1 MMGKKGDGGV
11 EEEGDTPPQEESLA
25 RPLPWLAGPA
35 VPCALRCAPTRTEG
49 PDLIWPS
56 LSHLCALGGEAAGT
70 VTHGWNLPRMAPL
83 PSRPEDLGWACP
95 GGAPD
100 LLAHL
105 LGR

>member
-1 MMGKKGDGGV
+1 M
-11 EEEGDTPPQEESLA
+11 EEEGGTPPQEESLV
-25 RPLPWLAGPA
+25 RPLPRLAGPA
-35 VPCALRCAPTRTEG
+35 VPGALRWDPTRTEG
-49 PDLIWPS
+49 PDRIWPS

-70 VTHGWNLPRMAPL
+70 VTHGWSLPRMALP
-83 PSRPEDLGWACP
+83 PSRPEDLGRARP